1 MDDVKLLGKHIYMIC
16 KSIHFKLYIFDLES
30 REKYDVA
37 ESVIKDFN
45 MLFR

>member
-1 MDDVKLLGKHIYMIC
+1 MDDAKLLGNHIYMIC

-30 REKYDVA
+30 RKKYDVA
-37 ESVIKDFN
+37 DSVIKGFN